1 MPSETRQK
9 KIIEKLNR
17 AQKCSI
23 LGPQALRSRGAGP
36 LGPPGSAPVFRWNI
50 DMCIMN
56 YELLEHHLFNTLYT
70 LHRPHIWKVI

>member
-1 MPSETRQK
+1 M
-9 KIIEKLNR
+9 LNFG
-17 AQKCSI
+17 ASS
-23 LGPQALRSRGAGP
+23 PQVKGGRTPGA
-36 LGPPGSAPVFRWNI
+36 PPGSAPVFRWNI